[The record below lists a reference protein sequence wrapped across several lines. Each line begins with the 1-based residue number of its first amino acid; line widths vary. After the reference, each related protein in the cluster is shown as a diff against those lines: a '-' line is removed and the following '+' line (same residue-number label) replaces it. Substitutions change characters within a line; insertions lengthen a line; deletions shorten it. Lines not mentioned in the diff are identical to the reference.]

1 MTWKIDVI
9 EYYHDDRFDED
20 CFKFIIL
27 HQPDFLKK
35 HYDKYYSNKAG
46 TYRIASVSHP
56 ESSGNV
62 LYVQGTDI
70 RRDRDIVKIPATYF
84 GLALSTMAEFGKLHV
99 KGRIKLCT
107 R

>member
-9 EYYHDDRFDED
+9 EYYRDDRFDAD
-20 CFKFIIL
+20 CFKFIIMQ
-27 HQPDFLKK
+27 QPDFLKK

-46 TYRIASVSHP
+46 TYRIASVCHP
-56 ESSGNV
+56 ESSGDV

-70 RRDRDIVKIPATYF
+70 ERDRDIVKIPATYF
-84 GLALSTMAEFGKLHV
+84 GLALSTMTELGKLHV

-107 R
+107 K

>member
-9 EYYHDDRFDED
+9 EYYHDDRFDTD
-20 CFKFIIL
+20 CFKFIIMQ
-27 HQPDFLKK
+27 QPDFLKR

-46 TYRIASVSHP
+46 TYRIASVCHP

-84 GLALSTMAEFGKLHV
+84 GLVLSTMAELGNLHV

-107 R
+107 K

>member
-9 EYYHDDRFDED
+9 EYYYDGTFRED

-27 HQPDFLKK
+27 HQPDFLKE

-46 TYRIASVSHP
+46 TYRIASVCYP
-56 ESSGNV
+56 QSSANV

-70 RRDRDIVKIPATYF
+70 RRDRDIVKIPAAYF
-84 GLALSTMAEFGKLHV
+84 GLALSTMAELGKLHV
-99 KGRIKLCT
+99 KGRINLCT

>member
-1 MTWKIDVI
+1 MTWKIDVF
-9 EYYHDDRFDED
+9 EHYYDESYREDR
-20 CFKFIIL
+20 FKFIIMQ
-27 HQPDFLKK
+27 QPKFLKEHPGK
-35 HYDKYYSNKAG
+35 CYQNKAG
-46 TYRIASVSHP
+46 NYWIESASCP
-56 ESSGNV
+56 ESAGDM

-84 GLALSTMAEFGKLHV
+84 GLALSTMAELGKLHV